1 MKGRGEQF
9 DDCPNWTFDIDEMS
23 AAAYQITAIHDQG
36 YRYEKTGLEAD
47 RLLERRVSTTLRQV
61 LT

>member
-9 DDCPNWTFDIDEMS
+9 DDFSNWTFDIDEMS

-36 YRYEKTGLEAD
+36 YGYEKTGLEAD
-47 RLLERRVSTTLRQV
+47 KAVGGG
-61 LT
+61 